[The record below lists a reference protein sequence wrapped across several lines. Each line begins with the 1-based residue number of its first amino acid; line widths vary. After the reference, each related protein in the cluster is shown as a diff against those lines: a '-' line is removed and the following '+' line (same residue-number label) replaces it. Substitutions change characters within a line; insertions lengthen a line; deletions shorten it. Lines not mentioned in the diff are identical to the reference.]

1 MANEAHASGNW
12 LVKEGREAEFVA
24 RWTEFLE
31 WTRETVPGLVSASL
45 IQDEGNA
52 GHFVSIALWDR
63 PESRAAWKSH
73 DDFPGKL
80 GACRELCEE
89 FTGGD
94 YELAVHV
101 S

>member
-12 LVKEGREAEFVA
+12 MVKKGKEQEFVA

-31 WTRETVPGLVSASL
+31 WTRGLVSASL
-45 IQDEGNA
+45 IQDEGNP

-73 DDFPGKL
+73 TAFPGKL

-94 YELAVHV
+94 YELAVQV